1 MIMSDSLIKYL
12 ELFYSSLRFPL
23 QVLNKDGKIIY
34 VNELFTIQW
43 GYSLSELREYSVFS
57 DRELEKSGA
66 QKIIQNVFENKKYSS
81 FTNYSDSLL
90 TNRDTT
96 VPLFRTS
103 FFPLSFEGE
112 DYVILLHEDQTEMV
126 LAEEE
131 IKKARDANKEAER
144 LKNTFLNV
152 LSHELRT
159 PLNIILGYSTI
170 IKENLKDKISNEDKV
185 YLDNLYSGGERLFKS
200 ITQMLEFA
208 QIEAGNFQLNIDT
221 FDLQNLFNHC
231 IEPFKKKALDK
242 NLDFKINF
250 VSENVFVEVDLQCA
264 ESVINNLL
272 DNAVKFT
279 QQGFIDVEVGLLK
292 GRELAICK
300 VKDTGTGISTKY
312 LDHLYQP
319 FSQEDLD
326 VGRTFEGNGLS
337 LALSK
342 RYIEKM
348 GGSLLVDSIKGVGTT
363 FTFTLPLAKEVNIPQ
378 IENEPE
384 ETNGISKILM
394 LDDAGES
401 YDLIKA
407 FLKGA
412 YDISVY
418 NYRDFKEGLA
428 KEKDYQLIVFDIT
441 KNFWDR
447 GLELCKQ
454 VKTANSTNMPVVI
467 LSSEFMNDKIQQFYE
482 AGADEFLVKPF
493 TKSDLVNLINKITS

>member
-1 MIMSDSLIKYL
+1 MSDSLLKYL
-12 ELFYSSLRFPL
+12 QIFYSSMDFPI
-23 QVLNKDGKIIY
+23 QVLNKDGEIIY
-34 VNELFTIQW
+34 VNEMFTNQW
-43 GYSLSELREYSVFS
+43 GYSLTELSEYSVFR
-57 DRELEKSGA
+57 DRELEKNGV
-66 QKIIQNVFENKKYSS
+66 QKIIKEIFEQKKYSS
-81 FTNYSDSLL
+81 IENYSDSFLIS
-90 TNRDTT
+90 RDAA
-96 VPLFRTS
+96 VPHLRTS
-103 FFPLSFEGE
+103 IFPLSFEGE
-112 DYVILLHEDQTEMV
+112 DYVVLLHQDQTEMV

-131 IKKARDANKEAER
+131 VKKARDAYKESDR

-170 IKENLKDKISNEDKV
+170 IKENLKDKINNEDVV

-221 FDLQNLFNHC
+221 FDLQNVFNHC
-231 IEPFKKKALDK
+231 IIPYKKKASEK
-242 NLDFKINF
+242 NLDFKTNF
-250 VSENVFVEVDLQCA
+250 VNGSVFVDVDLHCA

-279 QQGFIDVEVGLLK
+279 QQGFIDIEIGLLK
-292 GRELAICK
+292 ERELAICK

-326 VGRTFEGNGLS
+326 VGRTFEGNGLG

-363 FTFTLPLAKEVNIPQ
+363 FTFTLPLAKQARVTH
-378 IENEPE
+378 IEKQPE
-384 ETNGISKILM
+384 ETNGVAKILM

-418 NYRDFKEGLA
+418 NYRNFNEELV
-428 KEKDYQLIVFDIT
+428 KEKDYKLIVFDIT

-447 GLELCKQ
+447 GLDLCKR
-454 VKTANSTNMPVVI
+454 VKKNDVANRPVII
-467 LSSEFMNDKIQQFYE
+467 LSSEFMNEKIQQFFN

-493 TKSDLVNLINKITS
+493 TKIDLVNLIEKITS

>member
-1 MIMSDSLIKYL
+1 MSDSLIKYL
-12 ELFYSSLRFPL
+12 QLFYSSMRFPI
-23 QVLNKDGKIIY
+23 QVLNKDGKIIFI
-34 VNELFTIQW
+34 NELFISQW
-43 GYSLSELREYSVFS
+43 GYSLSELREYSAFR
-57 DRELEKSGA
+57 DRELEKKGV
-66 QKIIQNVFENKKYSS
+66 QKIIKEVIEQKKYSS
-81 FTNYSDSLL
+81 INNYSDSLL
-90 TNRDTT
+90 INRDAAI
-96 VPLFRTS
+96 PLLRTNI
-103 FFPLSFEGE
+103 FPLSFEDE
-112 DYVILLHEDQTEMV
+112 DYVVLLHEDQTEMI

-131 IKKARDANKEAER
+131 IKKARDANKESER

-170 IKENLKDKISNEDKV
+170 IKENLKDKINSEDIV

-208 QIEAGNFQLNIDT
+208 QIEAGKFQLNIDT
-221 FDLQNLFNHC
+221 FDLQNVFNHC
-231 IEPFKKKALDK
+231 IIPYKKKALEK
-242 NLDFKINF
+242 NLDFKTNF
-250 VSENVFVEVDLQCA
+250 VDDSVFVEVDLQCV

-292 GRELAICK
+292 DRELAICK
-300 VKDTGTGISTKY
+300 LKDTGTGISTKY

-326 VGRTFEGNGLS
+326 VGRSFEGNGLG

-363 FTFTLPLAKEVNIPQ
+363 FTFTLPLAKQARITHVGKKS
-378 IENEPE
+378 E
-384 ETNGISKILM
+384 ETNGVSKILM

-418 NYRDFKEGLA
+418 NYRNFTEELVN
-428 KEKDYQLIVFDIT
+428 EKNYQLIVFDIA

-447 GLELCKQ
+447 GLDLCKQ
-454 VKTANSTNMPVVI
+454 VKKNDSANRPVII
-467 LSSEFMNDKIQQFYE
+467 LSSEFINEKIQQFYN

-493 TKSDLVNLINKITS
+493 SKSDLVNLIEKITS

>member
-1 MIMSDSLIKYL
+1 MSDSLLKYL
-12 ELFYSSLRFPL
+12 QLFYSPIGFPI

-34 VNELFTIQW
+34 VNELFTVQW
-43 GYSLSELREYSVFS
+43 GYSLSELKEYSAFR
-57 DRELEKSGA
+57 DRELEKKGV
-66 QKIIQNVFENKKYSS
+66 QKIIKKVFEQKKYLSID
-81 FTNYSDSLL
+81 NYTDSLL
-90 TNRDTT
+90 ISSDAA
-96 VPLFRTS
+96 VPLLQTGI
-103 FFPLSFEGE
+103 FPLSFEGE
-112 DYVILLHEDQTEMV
+112 DYVVLLHEDQTEMV

-131 IKKARDANKEAER
+131 IKKARDANKESER

-170 IKENLKDKISNEDKV
+170 IKENLKDKINSEDKV

-208 QIEAGNFQLNIDT
+208 QIEAGNFQLNLDT
-221 FDLQNLFNHC
+221 FDLQNVFNHC
-231 IEPFKKKALDK
+231 IIPYKKKALEK
-242 NLDFKINF
+242 NLDFKANF
-250 VSENVFVEVDLQCA
+250 VDGSVFVEVDLQCA
-264 ESVINNLL
+264 EHVINNLL

-292 GRELAICK
+292 ERGLAVCK

-326 VGRTFEGNGLS
+326 VGRTFEGNGLG

-363 FTFTLPLAKEVNIPQ
+363 FTFTLPLAKQARVTHTEKK
-378 IENEPE
+378 PE
-384 ETNGISKILM
+384 ETNGVSKIIM

-407 FLKGA
+407 FLKGS

-418 NYRDFKEGLA
+418 NYRNFNEELVN
-428 KEKDYQLIVFDIT
+428 EKDYKLIVFDIT
-441 KNFWDR
+441 KNYWDR
-447 GLELCKQ
+447 GLELCKR
-454 VKTANSTNMPVVI
+454 VKKTNSTNRPVVI
-467 LSSEFMNDKIQQFYE
+467 LSSEFMSEKIQQFYN

-493 TKSDLVNLINKITS
+493 SKNDLVNLIKKITS